1 MRAPISVVIP
11 TLNAEAGLSNC
22 LTALMEGLDAGLI
35 RELIVTDGGSQDAT
49 LALAEA
55 WGAQVVEGAASRGGQ
70 LRRGCAKAQ
79 ADWLLV
85 LHADTQL
92 APGWTKPVIAHLE
105 RQQAGWFKLRFD
117 HGGFPARFVAGWAN
131 TRSRLGL
138 PYGDQGMLIP
148 QTLYRSIGGYP
159 DQPLMED
166 VALALLLKGKLTGLD
181 ATAVTSADRY
191 RRSGWIKRGAR
202 NLWTLTRYLA
212 GATPAKL
219 AADYSK

>member
-35 RELIVTDGGSQDAT
+35 RELIVTDGGSHDAT
-49 LALAEA
+49 LTLAQA
-55 WGAQVVEGAASRGGQ
+55 WGAQVVSGDASRGGQ

-85 LHADTQL
+85 LHADTRL
-92 APGWTKPVIAHLE
+92 APGWTDPVIAHLCG
-105 RQQAGWFKLRFD
+105 QQAGWFKLRFD
-117 HGGFPARFVAGWAN
+117 HGGLPARFVAGWAN
-131 TRSRLGL
+131 MRSRFGL
-138 PYGDQGMLIP
+138 PYGDQGLLI
-148 QTLYRSIGGYP
+148 TLKLYQAVGGYP

-166 VALALLLKGKLTGLD
+166 VALALLLKGKLTGLN

-191 RRSGWIKRGAR
+191 RRSGWIRRGAR
-202 NLWTLTRYLA
+202 NLWTLMRYLA

>member
-1 MRAPISVVIP
+1 
-11 TLNAEAGLSNC
+11 
-22 LTALMEGLDAGLI
+22 
-35 RELIVTDGGSQDAT
+35 
-49 LALAEA
+49 
-55 WGAQVVEGAASRGGQ
+55 
-70 LRRGCAKAQ
+70 
-79 ADWLLV
+79 
-85 LHADTQL
+85 
-92 APGWTKPVIAHLE
+92 
-105 RQQAGWFKLRFD
+105 
-117 HGGFPARFVAGWAN
+117 
-131 TRSRLGL
+131 
-138 PYGDQGMLIP
+138 MLIP

-191 RRSGWIKRGAR
+191 RHSGWIKRGAR